1 MDEKIETAI
10 ALLEGEAAKSDK
22 PPAMVV
28 MAPDMGESI
37 LGNRAGFLRLAIA
50 AVRASQGESQNLDM
64 QPWVCHEDDD
74 WQIRGLSFD
83 EYAHMHLPEK
93 SQHNGKGD
101 GKTSSEF
108 SLSRSSQCA
117 LLLDLGRFFT
127 GSLVGP
133 ND

>member
-10 ALLEGEAAKSDK
+10 ALLEEEAAKSDK

-50 AVRASQGESQNLDM
+50 AVRASQGESQNLDS
-64 QPWVCHEDDD
+64 QPWVCHEDAD
-74 WQIRGLSFD
+74 WQIKGLSFD

-93 SQHNGKGD
+93 LTPWKERRQKILGILVVAFVAGCLAIGFGTILHWIFGR
-101 GKTSSEF
+101 
-108 SLSRSSQCA
+108 SR
-117 LLLDLGRFFT
+117 
-127 GSLVGP
+127 
-133 ND
+133 